1 MLSASPV
8 GLTAWCA
15 ETPIDGNSSTVH
27 LLFTEINFEHPSQS
41 EWGVHFGREVLGI
54 HAELT
59 ISSTMVLSNAANIEY
74 ARNT

>member
-1 MLSASPV
+1 MVLR
-8 GLTAWCA
+8 
-15 ETPIDGNSSTVH
+15 
-27 LLFTEINFEHPSQS
+27 FR
-41 EWGVHFGREVLGI
+41 REVLGI

>member
-1 MLSASPV
+1 MGVFAL
-8 GLTAWCA
+8 A
-15 ETPIDGNSSTVH
+15 ENM
-27 LLFTEINFEHPSQS
+27 
-41 EWGVHFGREVLGI
+41 LGI